1 MALKIQSTIKP
12 DGGFPVA
19 EAGDILMPDGKRLS
33 EFEGGAGFYIGN
45 TESDTPKKIASEIT
59 KNKTVRV
66 SHADDNYGIII
77 FGNFSYAIN
86 ALLVASSI
94 VLEINNET
102 VSASLVG
109 DLSTDKWIF
118 SAEEIAKKEDLENVT
133 VKEPVE
139 VDITGFNENGIITEE
154 YEDGSTNTYT
164 FVYDEE
170 TDSTTITDSK
180 GLLTVVK
187 GLNPEGGSGGE
198 GGFSPIVTVT
208 NITGGHRV
216 SITDIEGTKTFDV
229 MDGADGKNG
238 TNGTNGKDGI
248 NGKDGTNGKD
258 GADGEDGFSPTVAV
272 SNITGGHRV
281 SITDKDGTKT
291 FDVMDGKDGEGGG
304 SAVVEPLSGTT
315 SEITPADVANA
326 IAEGRPIYLTYT
338 DSMYGVVAFTNF
350 SAGISL
356 GAVVSSF
363 TFEYEGTTLCAYLAG
378 DISYSFWQ
386 FEVIELAKAGE
397 SGGAGLPE
405 VSTADNGK
413 FLRVVNGAWAAEI
426 VPSAEEASF

>member
-45 TESDTPKKIASEIT
+45 TESDTPKKIASEIL

-66 SHADDNYGIII
+66 SHADDNYGIIV

-109 DLSTDKWIF
+109 DLNTDRWIF

-170 TDSTTITDSK
+170 TDSTTITNSEGDT
-180 GLLTVVK
+180 TVIK
-187 GLNPEGGSGGE
+187 GLNPAGNSDAED
-198 GGFSPIVTVT
+198 GFSPVVTVT
-208 NITGGHRV
+208 DIEGGHRV
-216 SITDIEGTKTFDV
+216 SVTD
-229 MDGADGKNG
+229 ANG
-238 TNGTNGKDGI
+238 TQ
-248 NGKDGTNGKD
+248 
-258 GADGEDGFSPTVAV
+258 A
-272 SNITGGHRV
+272 
-281 SITDKDGTKT
+281 
-291 FDVMDGKDGEGGG
+291 FDVMDGKDGENGETI
-304 SAVVEPLSGTT
+304 EPLTGSTN
-315 SEITPADVANA
+315 EVTPADVADA

-338 DSMYGVVAFTNF
+338 DSTYGVVAFTNF
-350 SAGISL
+350 SAGVSL
-356 GAVVSSF
+356 GAVISSF
-363 TFEYEGTTLCAYLAG
+363 AFEYEGTTLCAYLAG

-386 FEVIELAKAGE
+386 FDVIELAKAGE